1 MVAQHIAFGILA
13 ATMVLAS
20 WRLVTT
26 KNVVHAGLLLA
37 VVLAGVAGIF
47 VLLAAEYVAVVQIL
61 VYIGAVVVILLFG
74 TMLTRARIGEDTDLD
89 NDQRWLAAIVALF
102 MLGVTGTI
110 LWQGFRHAGG
120 DGKIPTG
127 GAVPRA
133 ADVSDVI
140 FGPYGIPFEVASV
153 LLLAALVG
161 AVAIARR
168 D

>member
-1 MVAQHIAFGILA
+1 MVAQQIAFGILS
-13 ATMVLAS
+13 ATMVAAAF
-20 WRLVTT
+20 RLVTT

-37 VVLAGVAGIF
+37 VVLGGVAGIF

-74 TMLTRARIGEDTDLD
+74 TMLTRARIGEDPELD
-89 NDQRWLAAIVALF
+89 NDQRWLAAIVGLF
-102 MLGVTGTI
+102 LLGVIGTI

-120 DGKIPTG
+120 DGKIHINHVVRT
-127 GAVPRA
+127 AE
-133 ADVSDVI
+133 VSDVI

>member
-1 MVAQHIAFGILA
+1 MIGQQIAFGILA
-13 ATMVLAS
+13 ATMVAAS
-20 WRLVTT
+20 LRLVTT

-37 VVLAGVAGIF
+37 IVLGGAAGIF

-74 TMLTRARIGEDTDLD
+74 TMLTRARIGRDPELD
-89 NDQRWLAAIVALF
+89 NDQRWLAAIVSLF
-102 MLGVTGTI
+102 LFGVIATV
-110 LWQGFRHAGG
+110 LWQGFRNAGG
-120 DGKIPTG
+120 DGKIHITSVQRT
-127 GAVPRA
+127 AQ
-133 ADVSDVI
+133 VSDAL
-140 FGPYGIPFEVASV
+140 FGPYAIPFEVASV